1 MFNEIALGSA
11 FASLLCWSVWV
22 FRRQQRI
29 IREVQREKVKIQVEE
44 RRVFDFLHN
53 LGEALTHETR
63 PGDLHGSIVEGALR
77 ILEGQGGALYLVDK
91 TGLQLRPAFI
101 SAHCPP
107 YIDLPPGGTGSM
119 HSQLKLTA
127 VKVSDG
133 LLGTVFAAK
142 DALFIEGDDSR
153 LPGVGARAWLR

>member
-1 MFNEIALGSA
+1 MYNEILLGLA
-11 FASLLCWSVWV
+11 FASLLCWSLWV

-29 IREVQREKVKIQVEE
+29 IQDVQREKVKIQVEE

-77 ILEGQGGALYLVDK
+77 ILEAKGGALYLVDK
-91 TGLQLRPAFI
+91 SGLQLRPAFV
-101 SAHCPP
+101 SALCVPFVE
-107 YIDLPPGGTGSM
+107 LPAGGTGSV

-127 VKVSDG
+127 VKVGDG
-133 LLGTVFAAK
+133 LLGTVFASK
-142 DALFIEGDDSR
+142 DAIS
-153 LPGVGARAWLR
+153 